1 MSTDSKARLVLR
13 AARNV
18 ALGGNLAAV
27 PLLARP
33 RELLRYAS
41 ETLFQRQLESGRGLP
56 RTPVFEAFELAES
69 QVVLG
74 NLDGYTW
81 LHSETPPFAIDLLSL
96 ILLCRATEPR
106 MIFEIGTFVGYTSLH
121 MALNTPDDTRVLTL
135 DLPPADRSTRLRT
148 TATDHKLID
157 RDVGPAVFEG
167 TRVAAKIRRLYG
179 DSATFDFDDWHG
191 AVDLFFVDGAH
202 SYEYVRSDTLRALEC
217 TRPGGVIV
225 WHDYGRLE
233 QSGVTRWLHEFAR
246 DHDVRAVPNGS
257 IAYYRVPDAAASA
270 QP

>member
-1 MSTDSKARLVLR
+1 MALTDQIGLLLR

-18 ALGGNLAAV
+18 ALGGNLASL

-33 RELLRYAS
+33 KELLRYSS
-41 ETLFQRQLESGRGLP
+41 ETLFHRQLDRSGGLP
-56 RTPVFEAFELAES
+56 RKPVYQAFPMES
-69 QVVLG
+69 AAVRLG

-81 LHSETPPFAIDLLSL
+81 LHGETSPFAIDLLAL
-96 ILLCRATEPR
+96 CILCRALEPR
-106 MIFEIGTFVGYTSLH
+106 TVFEIGTFVGYTSLH
-121 MALNTPDDTRVLTL
+121 MALNSPPEARIFTL
-135 DLPPADRSTRLRT
+135 DLPPGDRDTVLST

-167 TRVAAKIRRLYG
+167 SDVAGKIERLYG
-179 DSATFDFDDWHG
+179 DSATFDFSKWHG

-202 SYEYVRSDTLRALEC
+202 SYDYVRSDTLNALRC
-217 TRPGGVIV
+217 VRPGGVLA

-246 DHDVRAVPNGS
+246 DHAVFAVPNGS
-257 IAYYRVPDAAASA
+257 IAYHTV
-270 QP
+270 Q